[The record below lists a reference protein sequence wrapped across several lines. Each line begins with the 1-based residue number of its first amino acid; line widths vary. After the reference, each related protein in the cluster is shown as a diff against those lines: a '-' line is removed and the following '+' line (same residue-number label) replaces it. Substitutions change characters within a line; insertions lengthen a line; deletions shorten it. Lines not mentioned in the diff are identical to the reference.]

1 MSILPAIVFA
11 VPFVVVASFLLVVV
25 RGAPYIPSHKKQ
37 VRRAFSELYNL
48 KDSDRVLDLGSGTG
62 TVLQVAREYGALAL
76 GYELNPVL
84 WAGSKAALQN
94 DTRIVIELKDYNRV
108 AKLPKDIT
116 IVYAFTTS
124 RSINTI
130 GKKLEQWSTHQ
141 DLYFISYGFTIDGRE
156 ADKTV
161 GPMHLYHFPKKA

>member
-1 MSILPAIVFA
+1 MSVVPVIVFTL
-11 VPFVVVASFLLVVV
+11 PFVLIASFLLVVV

-37 VRRAFSELYNL
+37 VRRAFSELYSLN
-48 KDSDRVLDLGSGTG
+48 DTDRILDLGSGTG
-62 TVLQVAREYGALAL
+62 TVLNVAREYGARAL

-84 WAGSKAALQN
+84 WAGSRMALQSDKN
-94 DTRIVIELKDYNRV
+94 ISIELKDYNRV
-108 AKLPKDIT
+108 TKLPEDVT
-116 IVYAFTTS
+116 VVYAFTTS

-141 DLYFISYGFTIDGRE
+141 DLHFISYGFTLEGRT

-161 GPMHLYHFPKKA
+161 GPMHLYHFPRKA